1 MITKGAPKDRGALFY
16 ARKTEKLLRFSVG
29 EHEKM
34 EYHKDIYRPFKRN
47 APRNTDKKRRTKMIG
62 LGIDTG
68 GTYTDA
74 VIYDMEKGEIL
85 ASGKTLTSK
94 GDLKVG
100 IKNTLMELPEDLMRK
115 CGMIALSTTLATNAA
130 VEGRGGKGKLI
141 LLGASKSIF
150 HQNYQK
156 YGFDNVDDVYIADCG
171 IKMNPAE
178 TREPDWDAF
187 EADMRTFLA
196 DCECAAVC
204 QLHAK
209 RNNSQQEQA
218 YGT

>member
-1 MITKGAPKDRGALFY
+1 
-16 ARKTEKLLRFSVG
+16 
-29 EHEKM
+29 
-34 EYHKDIYRPFKRN
+34 
-47 APRNTDKKRRTKMIG
+47 MIG

-130 VEGRGGKGKLI
+130 VEGRGGKGDR
-141 LLGASKSIF
+141 KS
-150 HQNYQK
+150 
-156 YGFDNVDDVYIADCG
+156 VV
-171 IKMNPAE
+171 
-178 TREPDWDAF
+178 
-187 EADMRTFLA
+187 
-196 DCECAAVC
+196 
-204 QLHAK
+204 
-209 RNNSQQEQA
+209 
-218 YGT
+218 

>member
-1 MITKGAPKDRGALFY
+1 
-16 ARKTEKLLRFSVG
+16 
-29 EHEKM
+29 
-34 EYHKDIYRPFKRN
+34 
-47 APRNTDKKRRTKMIG
+47 MIG

-130 VEGRGGKGKLI
+130 VEGRDEPPLPPLSERIDTAVGQIEALAAFSGERIACLEARHHLPWYLHGVPHSAYYRNQLVHVET
-141 LLGASKSIF
+141 LR
-150 HQNYQK
+150 
-156 YGFDNVDDVYIADCG
+156 DVEAVVKD
-171 IKMNPAE
+171 IK
-178 TREPDWDAF
+178 RD
-187 EADMRTFLA
+187 L
-196 DCECAAVC
+196 
-204 QLHAK
+204 K
-209 RNNSQQEQA
+209 
-218 YGT
+218 